1 MDWCGLFGGDRR
13 ICRAELNSSGI
24 LHCVLTSFNFEG
36 CVARFDEPNVGTWFG
51 FPGPMSW
58 GPPAAD
64 AAGTKECE
72 GHHQQDGSNDDGWV
86 VHRKEGSKGKRS
98 H

>member
-1 MDWCGLFGGDRR
+1 MDWRGLFRRDGG
-13 ICRAELNSSGI
+13 ICRAQLNSGGI
-24 LHCVLTSFNFEG
+24 LHRVLTSFNFKC
-36 CVARFDEPNVGTWFG
+36 CVARFDEPNVGTWLG

-72 GHHQQDGSNDDGWV
+72 GHHQQDGSDDDGRV
-86 VHRKEGSKGKRS
+86 VYGEKGPEGKCS